1 MFNLGIKCC
10 VITNTW
16 GRLLVVYI
24 ATLYYC
30 LWSLWSMIHCA
41 YECHMIWRCL
51 FIYATSSATRNTF
64 DLIIKFVHI
73 AGKSLTMLLA
83 DAGSDGVAFVRLT
96 WIWLAT
102 NFGHLMWPA
111 VWGIL
116 VTVFTWAMVYLD
128 SDVPG
133 INPPSPLSPQKYRRY
148 A

>member
-1 MFNLGIKCC
+1 
-10 VITNTW
+10 
-16 GRLLVVYI
+16 
-24 ATLYYC
+24 
-30 LWSLWSMIHCA
+30 
-41 YECHMIWRCL
+41 
-51 FIYATSSATRNTF
+51 
-64 DLIIKFVHI
+64 
-73 AGKSLTMLLA
+73 MLLA